1 MAEKETPK
9 NLPFSFE
16 AERAV
21 LAAMLH
27 DSDAMLAG
35 LEVLRE
41 VDNLAK
47 RDKADSQSKKR
58 KGFEGTTLFFHTPY
72 QHIFDLIVHLEEQGV
87 KPNFVSLL
95 EAANKRKLLD
105 QIGGSSAIMEVIEAA
120 ATGSEVIH
128 FADIVKEKF
137 LLRRLIY
144 STNTVLD
151 RAFEDSEDATAILE
165 DAESALHEI
174 ADSRHRGAFVRI
186 GDMLEPVQQALL
198 EAFERKGVVTGVQ
211 THFTMLDEMTSG
223 LQRTDLIILAARPSM
238 GKTALALNMVENIA
252 SKSKQ
257 TVGFFSL
264 EMSTTQVIQRLLSS
278 LSQVDLQ
285 RLRSGHLSMR
295 EKTRVLNALG
305 NMAPLPIFV
314 DDTPGLSISSVRGRA
329 LRLKHQQPDLSLLV
343 VDYLQLMEAGAS
355 RGQRSRQEE
364 VSAISRGLKAIAREL
379 EVPVL
384 ALSQLSRGVEGR
396 ESGEPRLSD
405 LRESGAIEQ
414 DADVVMFIHRK
425 KVAHDE
431 ETEEDLKAEIIIGKQ
446 RNGPI
451 GKVPVA
457 FISRYAAFKNL
468 ATFEAPEDVLAM
480 PDDEGL
486 EEYGVD
492 DGVPF

>member
-27 DSDAMLAG
+27 DSDALLSG
-35 LEVLRE
+35 LEILRE
-41 VDNLAK
+41 ANALA
-47 RDKADSQSKKR
+47 RQDVQDSKSKK
-58 KGFEGTTLFFHTPY
+58 KKFEGTSLFFHAPY
-72 QHIFDLIVHLEEQGV
+72 QILFDLIVQLEEQGV

-95 EAANKRKLLD
+95 EAANKRNALD

-120 ATGSEVIH
+120 ASGGEVVH
-128 FADIVKEKF
+128 FAEIVKEKF
-137 LLRRLIY
+137 LLRRLIF
-144 STNTVLD
+144 STNQVLD
-151 RAFEDSEDATAILE
+151 RAYEDSEDASAILE
-165 DAESALHEI
+165 DAEASLHQI

-186 GDMLEPVQQALL
+186 GDMLEPVQKALL
-198 EAFERKGVVTGVQ
+198 EAFERKGMVTGVQ
-211 THFTMLDEMTSG
+211 THFTLLDEMTSG
-223 LQRTDLIILAARPSM
+223 LQKTDLIILAARPSM

-252 SKSKQ
+252 ARGKQ

-264 EMSTTQVIQRLLSS
+264 EMSCTQIIQRLLSS

-329 LRLKHQQPDLSLLV
+329 LRLKHQQPDLALLV
-343 VDYLQLMEAGAS
+343 IDYLQLMEAGAS

-364 VSAISRGLKAIAREL
+364 VSAISRGLKALAREL

-414 DADVVMFIHRK
+414 DADVVLFIHRK
-425 KVAHDE
+425 KVAHTE

-457 FISRYAAFKNL
+457 FISRYAAFKNMSS
-468 ATFEAPEDVLAM
+468 FEAPEEVLAM
-480 PDDEGL
+480 SDDEEL
-486 EEYGVD
+486 PEYGMD
-492 DGVPF
+492 EGVPF